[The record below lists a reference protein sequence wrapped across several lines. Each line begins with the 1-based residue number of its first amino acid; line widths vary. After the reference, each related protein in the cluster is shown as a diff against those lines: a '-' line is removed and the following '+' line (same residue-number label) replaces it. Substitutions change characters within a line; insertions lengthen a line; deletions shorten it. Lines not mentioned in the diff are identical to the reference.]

1 MDSERKVP
9 VENTTEEL
17 EFAEPSVPPRQPLKI
32 LRNTEA
38 LLRRPT
44 VAALVPI
51 LPQKLSENLQD
62 ASDIAEDSLEKLAEI
77 DLNQISDWELRPYRI
92 RIGLSFV
99 GFSSLMIIIL
109 ALFLTTLHPEM
120 SPTQQIGYYWSEYI
134 WFVCLGV
141 AGMFLLGRE
150 AMRPINKERPSD
162 DDHQQT
168 LN

>member
-1 MDSERKVP
+1 MDFEREVP

-17 EFAEPSVPPRQPLKI
+17 EFAEPDFRRQPFKI

-38 LLRRPT
+38 LVRRPT

-51 LPQKLSENLQD
+51 LPPKLSENLQE
-62 ASDIAEDSLEKLAEI
+62 ASDIAEDSLEELAEI
-77 DLNQISDWELRPYRI
+77 DLEQINDWELRPYRM
-92 RIGLSFV
+92 RIALSFV

-120 SPTQQIGYYWSEYI
+120 SPTQQMGKFWSEYI

-141 AGMFLLGRE
+141 TGMFLLGRE
-150 AMRPINKERPSD
+150 AMRPINKPESLD
-162 DDHQQT
+162 DDEW
-168 LN
+168 

>member
-1 MDSERKVP
+1 MDFEREVP
-9 VENTTEEL
+9 VEKTTEEL
-17 EFAEPSVPPRQPLKI
+17 EFAEPDSPRQPFKI

-51 LPQKLSENLQD
+51 LPPKLSENLQE
-62 ASDIAEDSLEKLAEI
+62 ASDIAEDSLEELAEI
-77 DLNQISDWELRPYRI
+77 DLNNINDWELRPFRI
-92 RIGLSFV
+92 RIALSFV
-99 GFSSLMIIIL
+99 GFSSLTILVL

-120 SPTQQIGYYWSEYI
+120 TPTQQIGRYWNEYI

-150 AMRPINKERPSD
+150 AMRPINKQESLD
-162 DDHQQT
+162 DDEW
-168 LN
+168 

>member
-1 MDSERKVP
+1 MDFEREVP

-17 EFAEPSVPPRQPLKI
+17 QLETLESPRKPFKI

-51 LPQKLSENLQD
+51 LPPKLSDNLQE
-62 ASDIAEDSLEKLAEI
+62 ASDIAEDSLEELAEI
-77 DLNQISDWELRPYRI
+77 DLNNISDWELRPFRI

-99 GFSSLMIIIL
+99 GFSSLMIIVL

-120 SPTQQIGYYWSEYI
+120 SPTQQIASYWGEYI

-150 AMRPINKERPSD
+150 AMRPINKSQLD
-162 DDHQQT
+162 DDW
-168 LN
+168 

>member
-1 MDSERKVP
+1 DFEREVP
-9 VENTTEEL
+9 VEKTIEEL
-17 EFAEPSVPPRQPLKI
+17 EFAEPSAPRKPLKI

-51 LPQKLSENLQD
+51 LPPKLSENLQE
-62 ASDIAEDSLEKLAEI
+62 ANDIAEDSLEELAEI
-77 DLNQISDWELRPYRI
+77 DFNKINDWELRPFRM

-99 GFSSLMIIIL
+99 GFSSLAIFVL

-120 SPTQQIGYYWSEYI
+120 SPTQQIGKYWSEYI

-150 AMRPINKERPSD
+150 AMRPINKRNLD
-162 DDHQQT
+162 DDW
-168 LN
+168 